1 MARFVAFQVQ
11 DSEQYYINTEA
22 SCKLTVV
29 NIEERLVRKSFINLN
44 SVKIEEQTTF
54 IEKFTEEKFT

>member
-1 MARFVAFQVQ
+1 MQ
-11 DSEQYYINTEA
+11 DSEQYYINIEA

-29 NIEERLVRKSFINLN
+29 NIEERLVRKSFINSN

-54 IEKFTEEKFT
+54 FEKITEEKFT

>member
-1 MARFVAFQVQ
+1 MQ
-11 DSEQYYINTEA
+11 DSEQYYINIEA

-29 NIEERLVRKSFINLN
+29 NIEERLVCKSFINSN

-54 IEKFTEEKFT
+54 FEKNTEEKFT